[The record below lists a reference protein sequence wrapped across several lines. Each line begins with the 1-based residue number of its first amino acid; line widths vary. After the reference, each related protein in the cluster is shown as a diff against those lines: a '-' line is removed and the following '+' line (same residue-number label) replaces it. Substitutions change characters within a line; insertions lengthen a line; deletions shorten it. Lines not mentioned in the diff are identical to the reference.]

1 MNNQLQ
7 DGKVNAA
14 IQLVM
19 LQIRRDESECV
30 QNKHKWGSGYLS
42 LSLISFFKPS
52 LVTFIDVS
60 IRATDQNCPKLK
72 DQI

>member
-19 LQIRRDESECV
+19 LLLQMQIRRDETMFQGNMSKT
-30 QNKHKWGSGYLS
+30 NISGGVGTS
-42 LSLISFFKPS
+42 
-52 LVTFIDVS
+52 
-60 IRATDQNCPKLK
+60 A
-72 DQI
+72 